1 MRVAV
6 FSTKSYDKEHFNQ
19 ANSQYGYEL
28 EFFDVRLEAKTAGW
42 PTASRGVPVRQ
53 RRCRPRGAD

>member
-19 ANSQYGYEL
+19 ANSQYGYEQIGRAH
-28 EFFDVRLEAKTAGW
+28 V
-42 PTASRGVPVRQ
+42 
-53 RRCRPRGAD
+53 